1 MKDATLPT
9 IVGPTIM
16 GRRTFLKQAVTVA
29 AGVGCVAGSF
39 IELAAVERDRL
50 LAALGLEPQQAAGL
64 LDCEVVRRQM
74 ERIADTWPQRRLELA
89 GATTPAQLR
98 TKIRRAIQHD
108 YANGNL
114 VRVDGWYLAATEAL
128 IRALTA
134 VAHA

>member
-39 IELAAVERDRL
+39 IELAAV
-50 LAALGLEPQQAAGL
+50 GLEPQQAAGL

-128 IRALTA
+128 ILALTA